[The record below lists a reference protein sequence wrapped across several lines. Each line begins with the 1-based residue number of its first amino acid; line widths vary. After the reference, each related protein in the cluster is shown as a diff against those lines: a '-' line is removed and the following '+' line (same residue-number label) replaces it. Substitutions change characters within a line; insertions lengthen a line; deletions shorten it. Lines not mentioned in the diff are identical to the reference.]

1 MNKMLLAAI
10 CAILSFAGLGGEAL
24 QAQQLNGSIYLD
36 GKLVRRNGLFT
47 LPELAIL
54 NPSLS

>member
-36 GKLVRRNGLFT
+36 GKLDE
-47 LPELAIL
+47 PAWKEA
-54 NPSLS
+54 PA